1 VVVRQYQQQFYRSDA
16 GIGTPKIYDVHY
28 WYAPTATAMV
38 LKMTLPQIYT
48 DPYMQAMGDQCL
60 TELQWAAGASGLFS
74 MVVFIAVT
82 WFIAN
87 IGERKVKTN
96 TFPGCS

>member
-1 VVVRQYQQQFYRSDA
+1 MPA
-16 GIGTPKIYDVHY
+16 TGTPKIYDVHY

-60 TELQWAAGASGLFS
+60 TELQCGWRQR
-74 MVVFIAVT
+74 AVQY
-82 WFIAN
+82 
-87 IGERKVKTN
+87 GGVYRRDLVYRQYRSKGK
-96 TFPGCS
+96 